1 MRLIYWFIGP
11 FDRSSVTEAERQAAY
26 ALAVGFQ
33 PYRDAATGFTRFT
46 DVRAQQPDMFQLQ
59 GLIDSQLLNQQ
70 GPGQGISSVER
81 RIEHT
86 AAQLQ
91 QMSQPQGQPIGVPT
105 PAPNVFGAA
114 AAQQGQ
120 AIQQIEG
127 LVEQRAAMQNSMQTG
142 KSTGNF
148 LGPGPRHE
156 PF

>member
-1 MRLIYWFIGP
+1 MDP
-11 FDRSSVTEAERQAAY
+11 
-26 ALAVGFQ
+26 
-33 PYRDAATGFTRFT
+33 
-46 DVRAQQPDMFQLQ
+46 
-59 GLIDSQLLNQQ
+59 QLLNQQ
-70 GPGQGISSVER
+70 GPGQGIGSVER

-91 QMSQPQGQPIGVPT
+91 QMSQPQGQPIGVPA

-127 LVEQRAAMQNSMQTG
+127 LVEQRATMQNSMQTG
-142 KSTGNF
+142 KFTGNVP
-148 LGPGPRHE
+148 GPGPHDK

>member
-1 MRLIYWFIGP
+1 MRLICCVIGP

-33 PYRDAATGFTRFT
+33 PYRDAATGFTRFA
-46 DVRAQQPDMFQLQ
+46 DVRAQQPNLGQLQ
-59 GLIDSQLLNQQ
+59 GPIGPQLSNQQ
-70 GPGQGISSVER
+70 GPGQGIGSVER

-91 QMSQPQGQPIGVPT
+91 QMSQPQGQPIGVATPEPT
-105 PAPNVFGAA
+105 VFGAA

-142 KSTGNF
+142 KFAGDF
-148 LGPGPRHE
+148 PGPGPHDE